1 MAAGVCLLD
10 SGNPCD
16 VCENWPVKIWN
27 KLRKALADAKTKAG
41 QRGKPY
47 WTSAF
52 SHIEPWV
59 TRSTAS
65 VAASEP
71 GSDFTSLADSEHLLP
86 TGETN
91 VSTEESI
98 VQDLEVHD
106 NIEVNAKM
114 ADKTKANQVTLLVH
128 LEQTIEPPMAHKKTP
143 TAHKRAPMTHLRCL
157 GH

>member
-1 MAAGVCLLD
+1 MGVCLLD
-10 SGNPCD
+10 SGNKCD
-16 VCENWPVKIWN
+16 VCENWPVMTWN
-27 KLRKALADAKTKAG
+27 KLRNALADARKKAG

-52 SHIEPWV
+52 SHKE
-59 TRSTAS
+59 AS

-71 GSDFTSLADSEHLLP
+71 GSDFTSIAESEDLLP
-86 TGETN
+86 TEKTN

-98 VQDLEVHD
+98 VQDLEVH

-114 ADKTKANQVTLLVH
+114 ADKTKTNQVH

-143 TAHKRAPMTHLRCL
+143 TVHKRAPMGQLRCL